1 VTPLRDVLTKQVS
14 SAFAAAGYD
23 PALGE
28 VVSSQR
34 PDLGQFQC
42 SGVLATA
49 KKHRRAPQAI
59 ADDVIARLQ
68 PSDMFSNVSFAPPG
82 FINLTVRDEFLTSF
96 LEQVGRD
103 ERLGCPLIPDPGTVV
118 LDFGG
123 PNIAKAMHVGH
134 LRSTIIG
141 DSLQRLFRFA
151 GHKVVSDIHLGDWGT
166 PMGMLIAEL
175 QHRRG
180 ITTLDAATAARAA
193 AALSVHDLEE
203 MYLAAAAQSRSEAIL
218 LGELRQ
224 NQEQLTRLSAIV
236 SQLAEQMKALDKRLV
251 DQETATSKGFADQR
265 VTITGLQSTMQTMR
279 EKLED
284 SALRTTQ
291 TTQEIAAVR
300 EGVRMLYDQVSVLIG
315 LLQPPTAASE
325 PAASTGTSA
334 TPRLPQMPASPV
346 SLMNPA
352 MADYLQGRYPL
363 AIDGF
368 EEVVKTFPGSPEAAK
383 AQFFIGE
390 SYNASSRA
398 KEAIAAYDKVI
409 ANYKDNEYAR
419 DAMYMKGVTLLDK
432 LKNPTQARATLEAL
446 IKQYPNTNQA
456 INAEQGL
463 KKIKGGL

>member
-1 VTPLRDVLTKQVS
+1 MGGMTPRHLLL
-14 SAFAAAGYD
+14 AA
-23 PALGE
+23 L
-28 VVSSQR
+28 
-34 PDLGQFQC
+34 
-42 SGVLATA
+42 
-49 KKHRRAPQAI
+49 
-59 ADDVIARLQ
+59 
-68 PSDMFSNVSFAPPG
+68 
-82 FINLTVRDEFLTSF
+82 
-96 LEQVGRD
+96 
-103 ERLGCPLIPDPGTVV
+103 
-118 LDFGG
+118 
-123 PNIAKAMHVGH
+123 
-134 LRSTIIG
+134 
-141 DSLQRLFRFA
+141 
-151 GHKVVSDIHLGDWGT
+151 
-166 PMGMLIAEL
+166 LIA
-175 QHRRG
+175 
-180 ITTLDAATAARAA
+180 TVAA
-193 AALSVHDLEE
+193 VP
-203 MYLAAAAQSRSEAIL
+203 AAAQSRSEAIL

-325 PAASTGTSA
+325 PAAAGTSA
-334 TPRLPQMPASPV
+334 TPRLPQMPASPA

-352 MADYLQGRYPL
+352 MADYLQGRYTL
-363 AIDGF
+363 AIEGF
-368 EEVVKTFPGSPEAAK
+368 EEVIKTFPASTEAAK
-383 AQFFIGE
+383 AQFYIGE
-390 SYNASSRA
+390 SYNAGSKA
-398 KEAIAAYDKVI
+398 KEAVAAYDKVI

-432 LKNPTQARATLEAL
+432 LKNPTQARATWEAL

-463 KKIKGGL
+463 KKIKGGF

>member
-1 VTPLRDVLTKQVS
+1 MTPRHFLLAALLIATI
-14 SAFAAAGYD
+14 AAA
-23 PALGE
+23 P
-28 VVSSQR
+28 
-34 PDLGQFQC
+34 
-42 SGVLATA
+42 
-49 KKHRRAPQAI
+49 
-59 ADDVIARLQ
+59 
-68 PSDMFSNVSFAPPG
+68 
-82 FINLTVRDEFLTSF
+82 
-96 LEQVGRD
+96 
-103 ERLGCPLIPDPGTVV
+103 
-118 LDFGG
+118 
-123 PNIAKAMHVGH
+123 
-134 LRSTIIG
+134 
-141 DSLQRLFRFA
+141 
-151 GHKVVSDIHLGDWGT
+151 
-166 PMGMLIAEL
+166 
-175 QHRRG
+175 
-180 ITTLDAATAARAA
+180 
-193 AALSVHDLEE
+193 
-203 MYLAAAAQSRSEAIL
+203 AAAQSRSEAIL

-224 NQEQLTRLSAIV
+224 NQEQLTRLSALV

-315 LLQPPTAASE
+315 LLQPPTASSE

-432 LKNPTQARATLEAL
+432 LKNPTQARATWEAL

-463 KKIKGGL
+463 KKIKGGF